1 MKANRKTMLGVAF
14 AVAVIA
20 LAGVGYA
27 AYDGYTATTTNT
39 GNTVGTVYN
48 KITLGSNTAADY
60 TSFMLDDGIEFDSV
74 TDAAVTTYSFHNL
87 DTKIKLD
94 NGTYSI
100 DNDIQSA
107 TAVKISDDLV
117 VTVDASHGGAGALF
131 LKVNKTFVLGNNVTF
146 LVKADSTFYLMSDL
160 VVVGVGNG
168 TQIDTFSNAANQT
181 TTISVYAYV
190 GNSNSFDLEANTN
203 VLSGVTF
210 TFTAIEGIA

>member
-1 MKANRKTMLGVAF
+1 MKANRKTILGVAF
-14 AVAVIA
+14 AVSIIA

-39 GNTVGTVYN
+39 QNTVKTVYN

-60 TSFMLDDGIEFDSV
+60 TDFMLDNGIEFDSV
-74 TDAAVTTYSFHNL
+74 TNAAVTTYSFHSL
-87 DTKIKLD
+87 DTKIKFE
-94 NGTYSI
+94 NETYSI
-100 DNDIQSA
+100 DNNIQSA
-107 TAVKISDDLV
+107 TAVKISDDLT
-117 VTVDASHGGAGALF
+117 VTVDASNGGAGALF
-131 LKVNKTFVLGNNVTF
+131 LKVDKTFVLGNSVTF
-146 LVKADSTFYLMSDL
+146 LVKADNTFYLMSDL

-168 TQIDTFSNAANQT
+168 TQIDTFNKAADQT

-210 TFTAIEGIA
+210 TFTAIEGTA